1 MGCHTPIG
9 EFFTW
14 LMSNP
19 EVVESATNNTPV
31 SEEMSTKIRNY
42 LTDHPEIIDSCI
54 SQRGVEESIIECLK
68 KLNKEQKKKYYGW
81 ILEGINF
88 KNMFVRGTEIPPIG

>member
-1 MGCHTPIG
+1 
-9 EFFTW
+9 
-14 LMSNP
+14 MSNP

-54 SQRGVEESIIECLK
+54 SQRGLDESIIECLK